1 MKNILIN
8 KKVIF
13 ALQFIIIII
22 AFFVA
27 YTSNSEPTNNQ
38 NIEYLKHMTD
48 FLKLPK
54 PLCILRIF
62 RHNYLLSLLQAVL
75 SFFSFGIFGIWF
87 LFNTFYTYGFT
98 FKYTANLFLFLEMLG
113 TIISIY
119 FSTSLSFHTLRDGVK
134 IQCYFRKIIAYLII
148 NFIVFFVASCLEG
161 NLIFG

>member
-27 YTSNSEPTNNQ
+27 YTSNSELTNNQ

-98 FKYTANLFLFLEMLG
+98 FKYNANLFLFLEMLG

-134 IQCYFRKIIAYLII
+134 IQCYFRKIIVYLII
-148 NFIVFFVASCLEG
+148 NFIVSFVASCLEV

>member
-13 ALQFIIIII
+13 TLQIVTIIV

-27 YTSNSEPTNNQ
+27 YTSNSEPSKNQ

-87 LFNTFYTYGFT
+87 LFNTFYIYGFT

-119 FSTSLSFHTLRDGVK
+119 FSTLLSFHTLRDGVK

-148 NFIVFFVASCLEG
+148 NFVVFFVASCLEV